1 MQNIFIKED
10 QLKEVDKKD
19 ELTIHKSIYA
29 KLDCFIKNDK
39 IPHIIFYGNSGSGKR
54 TIVNNFIKKIY
65 DNDNHKIRSNVMY
78 VNCAHGKG
86 IKFIREELKF
96 FAKANLKSSNGITFK
111 TIVLL
116 NASYLTI
123 DAQSALRRCIEL
135 FSYNTRFFM
144 LVENKDKILNPIV
157 SRFCEIY
164 IPDYIVSDKIINLHG
179 YSKNFHYTLNSK
191 SKSETWIQKK
201 MNGIKTKDHINL
213 SNLAEEIY
221 EEGYSCLDVISWLK
235 TKSKLNDNDI
245 AQACIIYEKIRSE
258 YRCEK
263 LLILY
268 IFDFLYLRS
277 EKDLKCI
284 ATI

>member
-1 MQNIFIKED
+1 MQNMFIKED
-10 QLKEVDKKD
+10 QTKELNKKE
-19 ELTIHKSIYA
+19 ELAIHKSIYD
-29 KLDCFIKNDK
+29 KLDCFITNGKVPNL
-39 IPHIIFYGNSGSGKR
+39 IFYGKSGSGKR
-54 TIVNNFIKKIY
+54 RVVNNFIKKIY
-65 DNDNHKIRSNVMY
+65 GDDNNKIRTNVMF

-96 FAKANLKSSNGITFK
+96 FAKANINASSGINFK

-144 LVENKDKILNPIV
+144 IVENKDKILNPIV

-164 IPDYIVSDKIINLHG
+164 IPDYITSDKIMNLHA
-179 YSKNFHYTLNSK
+179 YSKNFHYNLDIKNK
-191 SKSETWIQKK
+191 SDIWIHKK
-201 MNGIKTKDHINL
+201 MNAIQIKDHITL
-213 SNLAEEIY
+213 SRFAEEIY
-221 EEGYSCLDVISWLK
+221 EEGYSCLDVINWLK
-235 TKSKLNDNDI
+235 QKSKLDDNDI

-263 LLILY
+263 ILILY

>member
-1 MQNIFIKED
+1 MQNMFIKED
-10 QLKEVDKKD
+10 QSKELDKKD
-19 ELTIHKSIYA
+19 ELAIHKSIYD
-29 KLDCFIKNDK
+29 KLDCFITNGKVPNL
-39 IPHIIFYGNSGSGKR
+39 IFYGKSGNGKR

-65 DNDNHKIRSNVMY
+65 SNDTNKIRTNVMF

-96 FAKANLKSSNGITFK
+96 FAKANINASSGINFK

-135 FSYNTRFFM
+135 FSYTTRFFM
-144 LVENKDKILNPIV
+144 IVENKDKILNPIV

-164 IPDYIVSDKIINLHG
+164 IPDYIISDKIMNLHA
-179 YSKNFHYTLNSK
+179 YSKNFHYNLDIKNK
-191 SKSETWIQKK
+191 SDIWIHKK
-201 MNGIKTKDHINL
+201 MNAIQIKDHITL
-213 SNLAEEIY
+213 SRFAEEIY
-221 EEGYSCLDVISWLK
+221 EEGYSCLDVIKWLK
-235 TKSKLNDNDI
+235 TKSKLEDIHI

-268 IFDFLYLRS
+268 IFDFNFFNN
-277 EKDLKCI
+277 
-284 ATI
+284 

>member
-10 QLKEVDKKD
+10 HSKEDEHKD
-19 ELTIHKSIYA
+19 ELAIHKPIYD
-29 KLDCFIKNDK
+29 KLNCFIKNGK
-39 IPHIIFYGNSGSGKR
+39 VPNLIFYGKSGSGKR

-65 DNDNHKIRSNVMY
+65 NDDNNKIRTNVMY

-96 FAKANLKSSNGITFK
+96 FAKANINASSGIYFK

-144 LVENKDKILNPIV
+144 IVENKDKILNPIV

-164 IPDYIVSDKIINLHG
+164 IPDYIISDKIINLHA
-179 YSKNFHYTLNSK
+179 YSKNFHYSLDTKNK
-191 SKSETWIQKK
+191 SDIWIQKK

-213 SNLAEEIY
+213 SRFAEEIY
-221 EEGYSCLDVISWLK
+221 EEGYSCLDVITWLK
-235 TKSKLNDNDI
+235 NKSKLDDNNI
-245 AQACIIYEKIRSE
+245 AQACMIYDKIRSE